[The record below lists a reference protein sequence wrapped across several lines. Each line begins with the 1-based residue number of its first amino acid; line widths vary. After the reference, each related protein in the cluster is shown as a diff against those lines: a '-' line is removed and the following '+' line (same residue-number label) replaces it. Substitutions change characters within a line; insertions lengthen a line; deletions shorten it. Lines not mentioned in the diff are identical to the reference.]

1 MLIFVKNV
9 KKFLNTE
16 GTSIRAI
23 HYRAGRAYATNWHS
37 SIWVEEASG
46 REGVFDA
53 ESNVMVEG
61 AVLPD
66 YDKLFPPP
74 REDAPYA
81 TVGICE
87 LVEFLA
93 VLKAVSAC
101 TPKKQIVCLMLV
113 WRPDGLRVYARDNNL
128 HVEYRLS
135 GKTENFTEGQSMYSA
150 FNGRRLSDLVDYFRQ
165 RKAPV
170 RFYSPGRKH
179 SPLRMDVDTDM
190 ISATPAGGFLAPL
203 HWPEDD
209 GRFADII
216 PDKAE

>member
-1 MLIFVKNV
+1 MLIFMKNV

-23 HYRAGRAYATNWHS
+23 HYRAGRAYATNRHS

-53 ESNVMVEG
+53 VSNVMVEG

-66 YDKLFPPP
+66 YDKLLPPP

-81 TVGICE
+81 TVGVCE

-101 TPKKQIVCLMLV
+101 TPKKEIASLLFV
-113 WRPDGLRVYARDNNL
+113 WRPDGLIMYARDNNL
-128 HVEYRLS
+128 RVEYHLS
-135 GKTENFTEGQSMYSA
+135 GKTENFTEGQNFFAA
-150 FNGRRLSDLVDYFRQ
+150 FDARHLSDLVDYFRQ

-179 SPLRMDVDTDM
+179 AALRMDVDTAM

-203 HWPEDD
+203 HGLKEAE
-209 GRFADII
+209 RFADVI
-216 PDKAE
+216 PSKAE